1 MSISVDG
8 RNKILIIKYYIE
20 NNVIKNFFSTLK
32 MIHNNSKIEIVFT
45 LKWELEKE
53 NEEENNNED
62 NYKIKLNFDL
72 LPVSYRNQA
81 QKNIK

>member
-1 MSISVDG
+1 MSQYSENDIVFLLNYYYQTLSISVDG

-20 NNVIKNFFSTLK
+20 KNEIKNFFSTLK

-62 NYKIKLNFDL
+62 N
-72 LPVSYRNQA
+72 
-81 QKNIK
+81 

>member
-1 MSISVDG
+1 MSQYSENDIVFLLNYYYQTLSISVDG

-62 NYKIKLNFDL
+62 N
-72 LPVSYRNQA
+72 
-81 QKNIK
+81 